1 MVLGAALHVPSL
13 RGGPEPPILERVTT
27 DPTGRPEP
35 GTDVLPIFAASAAA
49 FEAEVGELPELLRPV
64 QPVDATAQA
73 HDVGGS
79 GRARGTRR
87 TSDRVRR
94 GLLLGSSALLVVLLA
109 LSIYLWSTARAYQDR
124 AAWTERQ
131 ARTIGAALTTTR
143 SELEGATAELAAV
156 RAQLATAQTRITALA
171 DEKAQVGDDREAQ
184 RQLVDYQ
191 QRVSR
196 AAGTVASA
204 LERCVQGQET
214 LIGYLGNPT
223 AYDPAQLATYGEQV
237 KGLCTS
243 ATDANK
249 SLQDELSR

>member
-1 MVLGAALHVPSL
+1 M
-13 RGGPEPPILERVTT
+13 TT
-27 DPTGRPEP
+27 DPTGRPDP

-49 FEAEVGELPELLRPV
+49 FQAEIGELPAPLRPL
-64 QPVDATAQA
+64 PPAEPELSALDAPGA
-73 HDVGGS
+73 
-79 GRARGTRR
+79 GRARGYRR
-87 TSDRVRR
+87 RSDRVRR
-94 GLLLGSSALLVVLLA
+94 NLLIAGSAALVVVLA
-109 LSIYLWSTARAYQDR
+109 LSVYLWSTARAYQDR

-156 RAQLATAQTRITALA
+156 RAQLSTAQTRITALA

-223 AYDPAQLATYGEQV
+223 AYDPAQLAAYGEQV

-243 ATDANK
+243 ATDAND
-249 SLQDELSR
+249 SLQVELSR

>member
-1 MVLGAALHVPSL
+1 MRQPRRA
-13 RGGPEPPILERVTT
+13 EPPILERVTT
-27 DPTGRPEP
+27 DPTGRPDP

-49 FEAEVGELPELLRPV
+49 FTAEVGELPAMLRPV
-64 QPVDATAQA
+64 QPVDVTAQP
-73 HDVGGS
+73 HDADADAADRAPGYHRRS
-79 GRARGTRR
+79 DRARRN
-87 TSDRVRR
+87 
-94 GLLLGSSALLVVLLA
+94 LLVAGSVLLVLALA
-109 LSIYLWSTARAYQDR
+109 LSAYLWSTARAYQDR
-124 AAWTERQ
+124 SAWTERQ

-156 RAQLATAQTRITALA
+156 RAQLSTAQTRITALA